1 MRLTTKFKELV
12 DEKYPSIPRYA
23 DLVIFQ
29 EVAKDACEDQKG
41 AGDDLEMLTG
51 YEFRM
56 CVRLY
61 EVTKKLVVGEKVS
74 SRERSGWI
82 TRYCVAMTTREIFY
96 PQNYYK
102 VGPYNRIFIW
112 PDDVAEAVGRMN
124 SLPAE

>member
-29 EVAKDACEDQKG
+29 GVAKDACDDQKG
-41 AGDDLEMLTG
+41 AGDDPKMLTG

-61 EVTKKLVVGEKVS
+61 EVTKKLVAGKKFLHVS
-74 SRERSGWI
+74 DPGGSHAIVW
-82 TRYCVAMTTREIFY
+82 
-96 PQNYYK
+96 
-102 VGPYNRIFIW
+102 
-112 PDDVAEAVGRMN
+112 
-124 SLPAE
+124 L